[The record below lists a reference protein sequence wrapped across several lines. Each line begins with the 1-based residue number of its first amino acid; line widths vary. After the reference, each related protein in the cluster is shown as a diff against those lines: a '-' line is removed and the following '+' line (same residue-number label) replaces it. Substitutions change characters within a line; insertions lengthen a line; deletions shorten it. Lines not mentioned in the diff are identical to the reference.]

1 MNKIILN
8 NWIYANSSHTI
19 DLIRFFG
26 GEIKKI
32 HSISSNYQSRNQ
44 NNFISSFQF
53 KSGAIGTYQSFWLS
67 PDSWSVKLYGAGLTV
82 EFKPLEEGIVTLS
95 NFKIKKIKPD
105 IVDIKFKPG
114 FYEQAEYFHKQLKM
128 YFQYH

>member
-1 MNKIILN
+1 M
-8 NWIYANSSHTI
+8 YSFSS
-19 DLIRFFG
+19 
-26 GEIKKI
+26 K
-32 HSISSNYQSRNQ
+32 YQSRNH

-67 PDSWSVKLYGAGLTV
+67 PGSWSVRLYGDGLTV

-114 FYEQAEYFHKQLKM
+114 FYNQLIGFKNLLINSKKEWPM
-128 YFQYH
+128 QDIHDSLKTIYLIKKISNEF